1 MDATEHVRGR
11 RALVTGGNRGIGLEV
26 VRLLSDL
33 GLEVFL
39 GSRDSDAGA
48 EAAASL
54 GLPGITPV
62 RIDVAD
68 TVSVVGARDSLGPG
82 GVDVLVNNAAI
93 NPRGRVTREEADLA
107 WQTNTLGPWRVTHA
121 FLHSMRERGWGRIV
135 NVSSEVATNGR
146 DQRGGGVYRT
156 TKVAMNDMTKALA
169 EDLAGTGIL
178 VNAISPGWCRSD
190 MGGEGAPRSAEQ
202 GAASIVWGVTLPDD
216 GPTGGFFQDGGALP
230 W

>member
-1 MDATEHVRGR
+1 MEVTEALRGR

-26 VRLLSDL
+26 VRLLSGL

-39 GSRDSDAGA
+39 GTRDLGAGV

-54 GLPGITPV
+54 GGGGVTPV
-62 RIDVAD
+62 GIDVAD
-68 TVSVVGARDSLGPG
+68 PVSVRSARDGLAPE

-93 NPRGRVTREEADLA
+93 NPRGDVTSDEIARA
-107 WQTNTLGPWRVTHA
+107 WQVNALGTWRVTQA
-121 FLHSMRERGWGRIV
+121 FLPPMRRRGWGRIV
-135 NVSSEVATNGR
+135 NVSTELAANAHE
-146 DQRGGGVYRT
+146 QRGGGIYAV
-156 TKVAMNDMTKALA
+156 TKVAINAMTRALD
-169 EDLAGTGIL
+169 EDLEGTGIL
-178 VNAISPGWCRSD
+178 VNACSPGWCRSD

-216 GPTGGFFQDGGALP
+216 GPSGGFFQDGESLP

>member
-1 MDATEHVRGR
+1 MVPAEHLVGR

-26 VRLLSDL
+26 VKQLADL

-39 GSRDSDAGA
+39 GSRDLAAGR
-48 EAAASL
+48 AAVAAL
-54 GLPGITPV
+54 GHPGVTPV
-62 RIDVAD
+62 RIDVSDAVD
-68 TVSVVGARDSLGPG
+68 VTAARDGLWPE

-93 NPRGRVTREEADLA
+93 NPRGSVSAGEVDEA
-107 WQTNTLGPWRVTHA
+107 WQVNTLGVWRVTQA
-121 FLHSMRERGWGRIV
+121 FLPPMRERGWGRIV
-135 NVSSEVATNGR
+135 NVSSEVATRGHER
-146 DQRGGGVYRT
+146 RGGGVYRA
-156 TKVAMNDMTKALA
+156 TKVAMNDMTRALA
-169 EDLAGTGIL
+169 QDLDGSGIL

-216 GPTGGFFQDGGALP
+216 GPTGGYLQDGEPLA